1 MIRSVIVDDDNKNIR
16 VLKGLIGEFCQE
28 VQVVG
33 EATGIE
39 EAVKLV
45 RASKPQLLFLDIEM
59 PYGNGFQLLDRLM
72 PLDFEII
79 FITAYDNYAIKA
91 IRYCALDYLLK
102 PVNITELLNAVQRVS
117 EQLQS
122 RETNQK
128 LQLFVDSLKSRQNE
142 MQKIAIPGMDGLN
155 FVDMKDIIRC
165 ESEKNYTHVY
175 LVSGK
180 KITTTK
186 TIGEFEIILPE
197 GIFFRIH
204 NSHLINLNCIKKYFK
219 GRGGYV
225 VMEDDT
231 NIEVAARRKDDF
243 LNRFG

>member
-1 MIRSVIVDDDNKNIR
+1 MITSVIVDDDIKNIR
-16 VLKGLIGEFCQE
+16 VLKGLLEEFCPQ
-28 VQVVG
+28 VDVVG
-33 EATGIE
+33 EAYNVE
-39 EAVKLV
+39 EAVNVVKATKPHLV
-45 RASKPQLLFLDIEM
+45 FLDIEM
-59 PYGNGFQLLDRLM
+59 PYANGFQLLDRLM
-72 PLDFEII
+72 PVNFEII

-102 PVNITELLNAVQRVS
+102 PVNIKELLQAVQRTT
-117 EQLQS
+117 EQVKS
-122 RETNQK
+122 KETNLK
-128 LQLFVDSLKSRQNE
+128 LQVFVDSLRTRQNE
-142 MQKIAIPGMDGLN
+142 MHKIAIPGMDGLN
-155 FVDMKDIIRC
+155 FVDMKSIIRC
-165 ESEKNYTHVY
+165 ESDRNYTNVY
-175 LVSGK
+175 LVNGK

-186 TIGEFEIILPE
+186 TIGEFEEILPE

-231 NIEVAARRKDDF
+231 NIEVAARRKDAF

>member
-1 MIRSVIVDDDNKNIR
+1 MITAIIVDDDIKNIR
-16 VLKGLIGEFCQE
+16 VLKGLLEEFCPQVQVIGE
-28 VQVVG
+28 
-33 EATGIE
+33 AYGIE
-39 EAVKLV
+39 EAVTVVK
-45 RASKPQLLFLDIEM
+45 ANNPQLVFLDIEM

-72 PLDFEII
+72 PVDFEII
-79 FITAYDNYAIKA
+79 FITAYDNYAVKA

-102 PVNITELLNAVQRVS
+102 PVNIKELLQAVQRTT
-117 EQLQS
+117 EQVKTK
-122 RETNQK
+122 ETNLK
-128 LQLFVDSLKSRQNE
+128 LQVFVDALRSRQNE

-155 FVDMKDIIRC
+155 FVDMKSIVRC
-165 ESEKNYTHVY
+165 ESDRNYTHVY
-175 LVSGK
+175 LLHGK

-186 TIGEFEIILPE
+186 TIGEFEEILPE

-225 VMEDDT
+225 VMDDDT
-231 NIEVAARRKDDF
+231 NIEVAARRKDSF